1 MNKELKLSEEEIGV
15 LRGIDK
21 SSRMITEELGK
32 ISISELEL
40 ERRKERAEDYYFKLK
55 TRELEVAKGLEKKYG
70 RGTVDIVS
78 GVFKPI

>member
-55 TRELEVAKGLEKKYG
+55 TRE
-70 RGTVDIVS
+70 
-78 GVFKPI
+78 

>member
-1 MNKELKLSEEEIGV
+1 
-15 LRGIDK
+15 
-21 SSRMITEELGK
+21 MITEELGK

-40 ERRKERAEDYYFKLK
+40 EGRKERAEDYYFKLK

>member
-32 ISISELEL
+32 INISKLEL
-40 ERRKERAEDYYFKLK
+40 ERRKERAEDY
-55 TRELEVAKGLEKKYG
+55 
-70 RGTVDIVS
+70 
-78 GVFKPI
+78 